1 MNIQCTQPIDR
12 TLWLQYLQGG
22 GGAGTGQDPQ
32 EDMTRQL
39 ADQMDEAEK
48 LLLETAEPRWVYRV
62 LDRSQIPVEG
72 ISVEKHLEGCAQ
84 AAILAV
90 TLGSAVDELI
100 RRSEITNMVLAM
112 VLDTGASVLVEQAAD
127 LAEQEMKT
135 EIAGKLPAS
144 FTTSRFSPGYGDYPI
159 RHQREILRLVDAGRR
174 AGITLTAGDM
184 MVPHKSVTAVVGIA
198 DHPVQGRLATC
209 EECLLREKCRLWPQ
223 NRHC

>member
-22 GGAGTGQDPQ
+22 GSTGAGQGPQ
-32 EDMTRQL
+32 EDMPRQL
-39 ADQMDEAEK
+39 AGQMDEAEK
-48 LLLETAEPRWVYRV
+48 LLLEAAEPRWVYRV
-62 LDRSQIPVEG
+62 LERSQIPAEG
-72 ISVEKHLEGCAQ
+72 ISIEKHLEGCTQ
-84 AAILAV
+84 AAIFAV

-112 VLDTGASVLVEQAAD
+112 VLDTGASVLAEQAA
-127 LAEQEMKT
+127 QEMKT
-135 EIAGKLPAS
+135 EIAGKFPTG

-159 RHQREILRLVDAGRR
+159 RYQREILRLVDAGRR
-174 AGITLTAGDM
+174 VGITLTAGDM

-209 EECLLREKCRLWPQ
+209 EECLLREKCRLWRE